1 MKAMLL
7 AVVVIVVV
15 IGACVYA
22 VYRDPNR
29 AQTQDALAVLHEGSS
44 GVPADPD
51 AVGYLHLSKR
61 QSDALDGFSVEAA
74 MKLTQPRLVEGTLL
88 KQEYLLRQAE
98 YKLAQ
103 LKSIGGAVSS
113 GELEERRIAYAT
125 ATKNFQTFLGNE
137 GPSLDGP
144 SFPN

>member
-22 VYRDPNR
+22 VYKDPNR
-29 AQTQDALAVLHEGSS
+29 GQTQAALAVLHEASS
-44 GVPADPD
+44 GVPRDPD

-61 QSDALDGFSVEAA
+61 QSEAIDGFSVEAA
-74 MKLTQPRLVEGTLL
+74 MKESQSRIVEGTLL
-88 KQEYLLRQAE
+88 KQDYLLRQAE

-103 LKSIGGAVSS
+103 LKSIGGYITTV
-113 GELEERRIAYAT
+113 ELDEKRLAYAN
-125 ATKNFQTFLGNE
+125 ATKNFQTFADRIGE
-137 GPSLDGP
+137 
-144 SFPN
+144 